1 MATKKKLVT
10 ETAAPT
16 SAVKAA
22 SPKRHSKAIPTTEAS
37 VAAAPVQAA
46 ERSFDSREIAELAY
60 SYFVAR
66 GYQHGSQAED
76 WFRAERELRQ
86 RRVR

>member
-1 MATKKKLVT
+1 MATKKKLVE
-10 ETAAPT
+10 ETVAP
-16 SAVKAA
+16 KAA
-22 SPKRHSKAIPTTEAS
+22 TKAAAPKRHSKAIPATEQSAAS
-37 VAAAPVQAA
+37 VPAN
-46 ERSFDSREIAELAY
+46 SLDSREVAQLAY

-86 RRVR
+86 RHMR